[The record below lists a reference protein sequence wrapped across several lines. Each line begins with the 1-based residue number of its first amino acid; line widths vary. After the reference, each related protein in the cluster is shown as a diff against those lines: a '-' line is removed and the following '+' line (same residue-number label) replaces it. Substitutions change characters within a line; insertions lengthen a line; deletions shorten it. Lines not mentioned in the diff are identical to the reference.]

1 MYLYVL
7 YIYGASKPKPY
18 LILIGGCFMYY
29 KKMFYNKIAYS
40 KTKTKSILEFLEGSL
55 PWSSESFLQS
65 VLYFEDLLK

>member
-1 MYLYVL
+1 MKYDHLSLQININDCMYLYVL

-40 KTKTKSILEFLEGSL
+40 KT
-55 PWSSESFLQS
+55 
-65 VLYFEDLLK
+65 